1 MSSGFRVTLTA
12 WLPCADDLDSLIAAR
27 ECIGDVKTDA
37 ETSGFEEITVTT
49 EFQKF
54 RRRAKEPDVPLSPPS
69 APDPAE
75 PPQPLDNAPAGTVA
89 GGASTQPPPV
99 VEESGTAA
107 ADTSV
112 RAGAGGDQC
121 EHLRQK
127 RYAGGVVACLDC
139 QGVDQLLDNIRAIGG
154 EAA

>member
-1 MSSGFRVTLTA
+1 MTSGFRVTLTA
-12 WLPCADDLDSLIAAR
+12 WLPCGDDLDSLITAR
-27 ECIGDVKTDA
+27 ERIGDVKTDA
-37 ETSGFEEITVTT
+37 AMSGFEEIAIAT
-49 EFQKF
+49 EFKQF
-54 RRRAKEPDVPLSPPS
+54 RRRAKEPDGPPSPPS

-75 PPQPLDNAPAGTVA
+75 PPQPLDHAPAGTVA

-121 EHLRQK
+121 EHPRQK
-127 RYAGGVVACLDC
+127 RYAGSQRFCLDC
-139 QGVDQLLDNIRAIGG
+139 QAIVA
-154 EAA
+154 EAGAA